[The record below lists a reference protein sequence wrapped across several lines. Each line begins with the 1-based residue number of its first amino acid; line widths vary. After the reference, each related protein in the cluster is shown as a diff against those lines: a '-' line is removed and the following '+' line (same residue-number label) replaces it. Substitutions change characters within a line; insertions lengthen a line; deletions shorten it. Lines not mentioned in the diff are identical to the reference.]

1 MSSSSSLTIEHI
13 AELAQV
19 SRSTVSR
26 VLNDHP
32 SVRAEVR
39 DRVLRVIGEQGYTPQ
54 AAARSLASKRT
65 NTLGLLIPRSAA
77 IIFSDPFFGQ
87 VIQGMTEASSKRGYF
102 LSLSMVT
109 ASMEQDFY
117 RRVLRSRSI
126 DGLLMVSSDIDDPI
140 LPLLITDNLPL
151 MVIGEHPYLKLINW
165 IDSENQD
172 GARQAINHLV
182 GLGHRRIAMIT
193 GFLQMNAA
201 IDRFNGYKQA
211 LLEAGIAVDNNL
223 IAYGDYTQESGY
235 IGMKQLLEVNPRPT
249 AVFTGNDMMG
259 LGALRA
265 IHEAGLEVPA
275 DISIVGFD
283 DVPMAAY
290 ANPPLTTM
298 RQPIAEMGALAANTL
313 IDQLE
318 NIAQPGAHIRLP
330 TQLVVRQSSGP
341 ARS

>member
-1 MSSSSSLTIEHI
+1 
-13 AELAQV
+13 
-19 SRSTVSR
+19 
-26 VLNDHP
+26 
-32 SVRAEVR
+32 
-39 DRVLRVIGEQGYTPQ
+39 
-54 AAARSLASKRT
+54 
-65 NTLGLLIPRSAA
+65 
-77 IIFSDPFFGQ
+77 
-87 VIQGMTEASSKRGYF
+87 
-102 LSLSMVT
+102 
-109 ASMEQDFY
+109 
-117 RRVLRSRSI
+117 
-126 DGLLMVSSDIDDPI
+126 
-140 LPLLITDNLPL
+140 
-151 MVIGEHPYLKLINW
+151 
-165 IDSENQD
+165 
-172 GARQAINHLV
+172 
-182 GLGHRRIAMIT
+182 MIT

-235 IGMKQLLEVNPRPT
+235 VGMKQLLEVNPRPT
-249 AVFTGNDMMG
+249 AEFTGNDMMG

-265 IHEAGLEVPA
+265 IHEAGLEVPG